1 MPEKEVEFEIEVFR
15 QVNEHLRATDRKY
28 WLASGA
34 FISLFVIFISRLSEG
49 GIVFSPPKPDELFEA
64 WKAITMHS
72 FIGLFGLIVYLMQNW
87 YRAWK
92 EHYLDVLHELRRK
105 IYPDDNKKKY
115 LPFWLRENTPEQPI
129 SVDNSLKLIIFLL
142 NTGFSILV
150 CVELINVLPGSLGIG
165 LGIGGIVLYLV
176 AIFVI
181 EKTITKSKR
190 LNA

>member
-1 MPEKEVEFEIEVFR
+1 MSDKEEDFELEVFS

-34 FISLFVIFISRLSEG
+34 FISLFVIFVSRLSEG
-49 GIVFSPPKPDELFEA
+49 DIITSTPKPDEVFAA
-64 WKAITMHS
+64 WKSIAMHF

-92 EHYLDVLHELRRK
+92 EHYLDVAHELRRK
-105 IYPDDNKKKY
+105 IYPDNNNNKY
-115 LPFWLRENTPEQPI
+115 LPFWLQENTPEQPI

-150 CVELINVLPGSLGIG
+150 CVELIHILPGPLGIG
-165 LGIGGIVLYLV
+165 LGVGGVVLYLV